1 MKGKNV
7 TQIVTQSEIM
17 SSEPLNPVSPT
28 PETQTLLNGLTAG
41 SVDAFESLAQD
52 IHPQIAKIVRSR
64 KRSGLKRSVDTDDL
78 VQNVWATVLARLNRL
93 PAFENRAEA
102 VKYFARIARRQVTK
116 QQRKVFA
123 EKRDMRR
130 DVSLDSNAIPS
141 NGMTPSR
148 ELMYADRTT
157 LTDIETQVLNLRLE
171 GHNRTEIAEILK
183 TNETKIRRVL
193 RAVARK
199 WVQADD

>member
-52 IHPQIAKIVRSR
+52 IHPQIAKIVRAR

-78 VQNVWATVLARLNRL
+78 VQNVWATVLSRLNRL

>member
-1 MKGKNV
+1 
-7 TQIVTQSEIM
+7 M
-17 SSEPLNPVSPT
+17 SSSDSPT

-41 SVDAFESLAQD
+41 SVDALESLAQE
-52 IHPQIAKIVRSR
+52 IHPQIAQIVRAR

-78 VQNVWATVLARLNRL
+78 VQNVWATVLSRLNRL

-102 VKYFARIARRQVTK
+102 VKYFGRIARRQVTK

-130 DVSLDSNAIPS
+130 DVSLDSNTIPS
-141 NGMTPSR
+141 NSVTPSR
-148 ELMYADRTT
+148 QLMCDDRTT
-157 LTDIETQVLNLRLE
+157 LTDLEAKVIDLRLE
-171 GHNRTEIAEILK
+171 GHSRTEIAELLK

-193 RAVARK
+193 RGVARK